1 MAHLG
6 VRFRLSVFHPRSLC
20 RSASA
25 QTRGNRIKAYSIRQI
40 LALIVFSLVIPACL
54 IAIGFSAKAY
64 YDGRDSVTTST
75 LQTAHALTLVVERE
89 LIGLQ
94 SATATPAFSP
104 QLQNGDLAAFHA
116 QARDV
121 LRATAGF
128 AFVLTDRSGQQLVNT
143 SSHRLKRVV
152 DSGFL
157 CPLSRFPQLAG
168 VDSVEKLLWKHRFN
182 QSAQS
187 HVRIANAY
195 FRESSN
201 CVTFHESTRVF

>member
-25 QTRGNRIKAYSIRQI
+25 QTRGNRVKTYSIRQI

-89 LIGLQ
+89 LFGLQ
-94 SATATPAFSP
+94 SATATLAFSP
-104 QLQNGDLAAFHA
+104 HLQNGDLAAFHA

-121 LRATAGF
+121 LRATVGF

-143 SSHRLKRVV
+143 SRPYGSVLPRHGNQAVIAHVFATGKPAISDLFLGAITGKPVV
-152 DSGFL
+152 N
-157 CPLSRFPQLAG
+157 
-168 VDSVEKLLWKHRFN
+168 V
-182 QSAQS
+182 
-187 HVRIANAY
+187 
-195 FRESSN
+195 
-201 CVTFHESTRVF
+201 CVLMLTKN

>member
-25 QTRGNRIKAYSIRQI
+25 QTRGNRVKTYSIRQI

-89 LIGLQ
+89 LFGLQ
-94 SATATPAFSP
+94 SATATLAFSP
-104 QLQNGDLAAFHA
+104 HLQNGDLAAFHA

-121 LRATAGF
+121 LRATVGF

-143 SSHRLKRVV
+143 SRPYGSVLPRHTPRIRDDRMSLRDRQRDAWRGAGRVRNV
-152 DSGFL
+152 AELRHTIILNGEDL
-157 CPLSRFPQLAG
+157 
-168 VDSVEKLLWKHRFN
+168 
-182 QSAQS
+182 
-187 HVRIANAY
+187 
-195 FRESSN
+195 
-201 CVTFHESTRVF
+201 